1 MDDQAKKRK
10 RYLYYFRQ
18 YLNLCTSHGQVRP
31 TRIPYRVR
39 KVTGQSKGPV
49 CPICSAPVIVK
60 EV

>member
-1 MDDQAKKRK
+1 VADPAEKRK
-10 RYLYYFRQ
+10 RYRYY
-18 YLNLCTSHGQVRP
+18 CTSHGQVRP

>member
-1 MDDQAKKRK
+1 MVDPAKKRK
-10 RYLYYFRQ
+10 RYRYY
-18 YLNLCTSHGQVRP
+18 CPSHGQVRP

-39 KVTGQSKGPV
+39 KITGQSKGPV